1 MNAMTSLEPT
11 SPTFVTAASGSYR
24 NGAATFPSLTE
35 FTRAR
40 PARARSRERDYGLAW
55 RDGTNVYRAAW
66 IADTGELY
74 IVQLG
79 DPEDGGGHVE
89 LLATGGD
96 LEQTRRALLGWR
108 TACGREESLG
118 WLRERAGD
126 RLPAPD
132 TTRQQPAPRR
142 RGARSSG

>member
-1 MNAMTSLEPT
+1 MKAMTSLEPT

-24 NGAATFPSLTE
+24 NGAATFASLTE
-35 FTRAR
+35 FTCAR
-40 PARARSRERDYGLAW
+40 PERVQSRECDYGLAW
-55 RDGTNVYRAAW
+55 RDGPNVYRAAW

-79 DPEDGGGHVE
+79 EPEDGGGHVE

-108 TACGREESLG
+108 SACGHEESLS
-118 WLRERAGD
+118 WLRERAGR

-132 TTRQQPAPRR
+132 TTRQRPAPPE
-142 RGARSSG
+142 RGARSRL